1 MISRGNKKRFGKEV
15 KQVRKG
21 ELARDE
27 MVNDNNGQILSDGV
41 EVRRRWAECFEQV
54 LNAECGRCQGD
65 KYQCSSQFADADVG
79 DLNVLQGR
87 SNVGLGSAEDAWT
100 KCLS

>member
-1 MISRGNKKRFGKEV
+1 MQKGWQTGDGESDWGMISRGNKKRFGKEV
-15 KQVRKG
+15 KQVRKV

-54 LNAECGRCQGD
+54 LNVECGRCQGD
-65 KYQCSSQFADADVG
+65 KYQCSRN
-79 DLNVLQGR
+79 LRIPML
-87 SNVGLGSAEDAWT
+87 EI
-100 KCLS
+100 